1 MTWINALL
9 SHAPKYM
16 QNNTVW
22 DWEEKKKEKPQQHR
36 HIEQRCKTNIEGE
49 VSCSSVGSRPAATHE
64 APPRGPCSPHCGVK
78 RRRRWMGDAGVS
90 TYVRVCPVKLHNV
103 AKFHVDKGE
112 TLISPQ
118 QGRIKGEGGWGEE
131 SNKNKYLLLLYT
143 GFGRVLKVGRQ
154 CFIWI
159 WFWIWISGDLDA
171 CCGYSHC
178 GLGVQTH
185 FL

>member
-1 MTWINALL
+1 M
-9 SHAPKYM
+9 HR
-16 QNNTVW
+16 NTCKTIQR
-22 DWEEKKKEKPQQHR
+22 EIGKKKTKKTQQHR
-36 HIEQRCKTNIEGE
+36 HKQTTLQNKHRDSITHKGK
-49 VSCSSVGSRPAATHE
+49 VSCYSVGRQPAATHE
-64 APPRGPCSPHCGVK
+64 ASPRGPRSPHCGVK
-78 RRRRWMGDAGVS
+78 RRRRWMGHAGVS
-90 TYVRVCPVKLHNV
+90 AYVRVCPVKLHNV
-103 AKFHVDKGE
+103 AKFHEDKGE

-118 QGRIKGEGGWGEE
+118 QGRIKGKGGWGEE

-143 GFGRVLKVGRQ
+143 GLGHVLKVGRQ

-185 FL
+185 SL